1 MKITAAI
8 TLPLGFTTAH
18 GQLAMQRT
26 ADGFGKM
33 LRHQTH
39 RQVTQ
44 DSCNLECSVDSDCPM
59 VCSKA
64 NGDDTFGT
72 CVVGSSAPTSQLTS
86 PQITSP
92 QQSPQPTVVGSSAP
106 TTQLTSPQLTTSPQQ
121 SPQPTSCEECI
132 TPKIIPNV
140 CEVDILID
148 MMETSVIGNHEL
160 LPQWTRAAFHDAGTY
175 NQETGEGGANGCLL
189 NFLPMRRE
197 PENNFFDLPLNTL
210 MTIKDEFNA
219 HRSTCVDISSAD
231 ILQFAIFFATTRQK
245 DTPESLVSGTS
256 TANAKRATLRN
267 GFLWG
272 RPDEQD
278 CDTLWVE
285 NLPNLNSAEG
295 GPITGRCTAAG
306 AQIKDKMIDRNGFT
320 AGRFVSTSLTFY
332 AISLLTHLI
341 SVVCCRGSDCAHR
354 CSYDWIDS

>member
-1 MKITAAI
+1 MKIIAAI
-8 TLPLGFTTAH
+8 VFTLPLGFTAAH
-18 GQLAMQRT
+18 GQLTMIGS
-26 ADGFGKM
+26 GFGKM

-44 DSCNLECSVDSDCPM
+44 DSCNLECSVDSDCPLI
-59 VCSKA
+59 CSKA
-64 NGDDTFGT
+64 NDDDTFGT
-72 CVVGSSAPTSQLTS
+72 CVVGSSAP
-86 PQITSP
+86 
-92 QQSPQPTVVGSSAP
+92 
-106 TTQLTSPQLTTSPQQ
+106 

-132 TPKIIPNV
+132 TPKSVPNA

-148 MMETSVIGNHEL
+148 MMETSVSGNHEL

-175 NQETGEGGANGCLL
+175 NKETDEGGANGCLL

-210 MTIKDEFNA
+210 MTIKDEFNS

-256 TANAKRATLRN
+256 TANAKRATLGRN
-267 GFLWG
+267 FLWG

-320 AGRFVSTSLTFY
+320 AGMFVSTSLTCHMIFV
-332 AISLLTHLI
+332 SH
-341 SVVCCRGSDCAHR
+341 VCCLLQRKR
-354 CSYDWIDS
+354 LCSSALIRLD

>member
-1 MKITAAI
+1 MKIIAAI
-8 TLPLGFTTAH
+8 ISTLPLGFTAAH

-33 LRHQTH
+33 LRHRAH

-44 DSCNLECSVDSDCPM
+44 DLCSLECSVDSDCPM

-64 NGDDTFGT
+64 NDEDFGT
-72 CVVGSSAPTSQLTS
+72 CVVGSSAPT
-86 PQITSP
+86 
-92 QQSPQPTVVGSSAP
+92 
-106 TTQLTSPQLTTSPQQ
+106 
-121 SPQPTSCEECI
+121 PQPTSCEECI
-132 TPKIIPNV
+132 TPKIVPNA

-148 MMETSVIGNHEL
+148 MMETSVSGNHEL

-210 MTIKDEFNA
+210 MTIKDEFNS

-245 DTPESLVSGTS
+245 DTPESLVSATS

-306 AQIKDKMIDRNGFT
+306 AQIKEKMIDRNGFT
-320 AGRFVSTSLTFY
+320 AGMFVSSALASLTSRM
-332 AISLLTHLI
+332 ISLLTHLI
-341 SVVCCRGSDCAHR
+341 CVVCCRGSDCTHR
-354 CSYDWIDS
+354 RSYDWIDS

>member
-1 MKITAAI
+1 
-8 TLPLGFTTAH
+8 
-18 GQLAMQRT
+18 
-26 ADGFGKM
+26 
-33 LRHQTH
+33 
-39 RQVTQ
+39 
-44 DSCNLECSVDSDCPM
+44 
-59 VCSKA
+59 
-64 NGDDTFGT
+64 
-72 CVVGSSAPTSQLTS
+72 
-86 PQITSP
+86 
-92 QQSPQPTVVGSSAP
+92 
-106 TTQLTSPQLTTSPQQ
+106 
-121 SPQPTSCEECI
+121 
-132 TPKIIPNV
+132 
-140 CEVDILID
+140 VDILID

-320 AGRFVSTSLTFY
+320 AGRFVSTSLTF
-332 AISLLTHLI
+332 
-341 SVVCCRGSDCAHR
+341 
-354 CSYDWIDS
+354 

>member
-1 MKITAAI
+1 MKIIAAI

-18 GQLAMQRT
+18 GQLAMQRN

-33 LRHQTH
+33 LRHQMH

-72 CVVGSSAPTSQLTS
+72 CVVGSSAPT
-86 PQITSP
+86 
-92 QQSPQPTVVGSSAP
+92 
-106 TTQLTSPQLTTSPQQ
+106 TQLTSPQLTTSPQQ

-132 TPKIIPNV
+132 TPKIVPNA

-148 MMETSVIGNHEL
+148 MMETSVSGNHEL

-320 AGRFVSTSLTFY
+320 AGRFVSTSLTF
-332 AISLLTHLI
+332 
-341 SVVCCRGSDCAHR
+341 
-354 CSYDWIDS
+354 

>member
-1 MKITAAI
+1 MKIIAAI
-8 TLPLGFTTAH
+8 ISTLPLGFTAAH
-18 GQLAMQRT
+18 GQLAVQRN

-44 DSCNLECSVDSDCPM
+44 DLCSLECLVDSDCPM

-64 NGDDTFGT
+64 NDEDTFGT
-72 CVVGSSAPTSQLTS
+72 CIVGTSASTP
-86 PQITSP
+86 
-92 QQSPQPTVVGSSAP
+92 
-106 TTQLTSPQLTTSPQQ
+106 QLTSPQLTSTQPTNPQLT

-132 TPKIIPNV
+132 TPKIVPNV

-210 MTIKDEFNA
+210 MTIKDEFNS

-267 GFLWG
+267 NFLWG

-320 AGRFVSTSLTFY
+320 AGNVCFFCLGVFDFLML
-332 AISLLTHLI
+332 SLLTHLI
-341 SVVCCRGSDCAHR
+341 SVVCCRGSDCTHWR
-354 CSYDWIDS
+354 SYDWIDS

>member
-1 MKITAAI
+1 
-8 TLPLGFTTAH
+8 
-18 GQLAMQRT
+18 
-26 ADGFGKM
+26 
-33 LRHQTH
+33 
-39 RQVTQ
+39 
-44 DSCNLECSVDSDCPM
+44 
-59 VCSKA
+59 
-64 NGDDTFGT
+64 
-72 CVVGSSAPTSQLTS
+72 
-86 PQITSP
+86 
-92 QQSPQPTVVGSSAP
+92 
-106 TTQLTSPQLTTSPQQ
+106 
-121 SPQPTSCEECI
+121 
-132 TPKIIPNV
+132 
-140 CEVDILID
+140 VDILID

-285 NLPNLNSAEG
+285 NLPNLNSAED

-320 AGRFVSTSLTFY
+320 AGMFVSTVFDMSCDFFTHTSHLCC
-332 AISLLTHLI
+332 LLQRKRLCSSVLI
-341 SVVCCRGSDCAHR
+341 RLD
-354 CSYDWIDS
+354 

>member
-1 MKITAAI
+1 MKIIAAI
-8 TLPLGFTTAH
+8 ISTLPLGFTAAH
-18 GQLAMQRT
+18 GQLAMQRN

-33 LRHQTH
+33 LRHQAH
-39 RQVTQ
+39 RQVVTQ
-44 DSCNLECSVDSDCPM
+44 DLCSLECSVDSDCPM

-64 NGDDTFGT
+64 NDEDTFGT
-72 CVVGSSAPTSQLTS
+72 CVVGSSAPT
-86 PQITSP
+86 
-92 QQSPQPTVVGSSAP
+92 
-106 TTQLTSPQLTTSPQQ
+106 
-121 SPQPTSCEECI
+121 PQPTSCEECI
-132 TPKIIPNV
+132 TPKIVPNA
-140 CEVDILID
+140 CEVDVLID
-148 MMETSVIGNHEL
+148 MMETSVSGNHEL

-210 MTIKDEFNA
+210 MTIKDEFNS

-256 TANAKRATLRN
+256 TANAKRATLRD

-320 AGRFVSTSLTFY
+320 AGN
-332 AISLLTHLI
+332 
-341 SVVCCRGSDCAHR
+341 VCFFCLGVFDF
-354 CSYDWIDS
+354 SYDFFTHTSHLCCLLQRKRLYSLALIRLD